1 MKRSLALLLASL
13 LLVFG
18 RTACGREDTPKDQTD
33 GSVSEDLKDAADDV
47 GDAARDGLDD
57 AGNAIED
64 GADRI
69 EDAVDGDGVPNKSHS
84 MLDGVSYEEM
94 LRNGKVHDTDG
105 DLTDHENAVSGSAY

>member
-18 RTACGREDTPKDQTD
+18 LTACGREDTPKDQTND
-33 GSVSEDLKDAADDV
+33 SVSEDLKDAADDV

-105 DLTDHENAVSGSAY
+105 DLTDHENGN

>member
-18 RTACGREDTPKDQTD
+18 LTACGREDTPK
-33 GSVSEDLKDAADDV
+33 DLKDAADDV

>member
-18 RTACGREDTPKDQTD
+18 LTACGQEDTPKDQTN

-47 GDAARDGLDD
+47 GDAAQNGLDA
-57 AGNAIED
+57 AGDAIEN

-69 EDAVDGDGVPNKSHS
+69 VDAVDGDGVPNKSHS

>member
-1 MKRSLALLLASL
+1 MRRMTWETP
-13 LLVFG
+13 LV
-18 RTACGREDTPKDQTD
+18 TAWMMP
-33 GSVSEDLKDAADDV
+33 
-47 GDAARDGLDD
+47 
-57 AGNAIED
+57 GNAIED

-105 DLTDHENAVSGSAY
+105 DLTDDENAVSGSAY